1 MTARWLFA
9 VLLVATTCLAGLAR
23 PSTLLR
29 AAPSEVEGRGPYDQA
44 QGGDQFLDGI
54 GETGLIAR
62 YLLNANAE
70 DSSRNQFHAVVR
82 GNGGTFVDDEQFR
95 RVLLLTGDGS
105 HLQLPGET
113 LNGEDTLSISTWL
126 YLPTGATGPLF
137 DFGQGA
143 STRLLAVANRSG
155 VLASIAR
162 DGTVSETTAAPFLEN
177 RWLHIAVVLDPAARV
192 LTTYLDGARA
202 GQATNVTINAAQ
214 IVNQTARASNRFFIG
229 RSQDDAAHAI
239 HARFRDLRIY
249 RVALTDQQ
257 VQTIRNNALA
267 SRTTAAVRAP
277 QPEISTAGIPLESPL
292 AAAIS
297 NVPDVTVETIVGYL
311 PRLPVEVAANYRDNR
326 RGPNVHVIWPAPIDN
341 RDVDKPGSYAVTGRV
356 PGTSF
361 APKATVIVKVPVGT
375 FTPPSR
381 LAEPFAL
388 SDVVLERDT
397 KGRETPF
404 IRNRDKFVRGLAA
417 SNPDNFLYN
426 FRDAFGQPQ
435 PPGATQLEGWDN
447 QTTRLRG
454 HASGHYLSAI
464 AQAYASA
471 TYDEALRANFLQ
483 KMNYLIDTLHELSM
497 KSGRPATAGGPA
509 VADPAA
515 VPAGE
520 GRPGYDSNLRKG
532 AVRHDYWNWGAG
544 FISAYPPDQFIMLE
558 RGATYGTQD
567 TQIWAPYY
575 TLHKILAGLLDS
587 YEVAGN
593 KKALDIASGMGA
605 WAYTRLKALPPET
618 RISMWNR
625 YIAGE
630 YGGMN
635 EVMARLFR
643 LTGDKRFI
651 DGAKLFDNTNFFFG
665 NAAHDHG
672 LAKNVDTIRGKHANQ
687 HIPQITGAL
696 ETFRGT
702 REMPYYLIASNF
714 WDIVNR
720 SYTYSIGGVA
730 GARTPNN
737 AECFPAQPDTLWQNG
752 FAQGGQNETCATY
765 NLLKLDRQ
773 LFMYDQTAK
782 YMDHYEQALYNH
794 ILASVAE
801 EDAGNTYHVPLNPG
815 AQKRFGNAEMK
826 GFTCCNGTAL
836 ESNTK
841 LQDSIYFRS
850 ADNATL
856 YVNLFVPST
865 LNWKSRNVVVRQATD
880 FPSAD
885 TTRLTIDGSGRFNV
899 RIRVPRWATNGFFV
913 KINGRDE
920 AVKAAPGSYLTLA
933 RTWRDNDTIELRMP
947 FSFSLNHVVDQP
959 NVASVFYGPVLLAA
973 EESGPR
979 TDWRNVTLDAR
990 DISRSITGDP
1000 ATLRFAVNGV
1010 PFKPFYESFGRHSV
1024 YLHVTRK

>member
-1 MTARWLFA
+1 MTARM
-9 VLLVATTCLAGLAR
+9 LVAA
-23 PSTLLR
+23 LLTATSGFVALTRGAR
-29 AAPSEVEGRGPYDQA
+29 AAA

-54 GETGLIAR
+54 GETGLVAR
-62 YLLNANAE
+62 YVLNANAE
-70 DSSRNQFHAVVR
+70 DSSRNQFHATLR

-95 RVLLLTGDGS
+95 RALLLTGDGS

-113 LNGEDTLSISTWL
+113 LTGEDTISVTAWL
-126 YLPTGATGPLF
+126 FLPTGASGPLF
-137 DFGQGA
+137 DFGQSA
-143 STRLLAVANRSG
+143 STRLFAVANPGGFR
-155 VLASIAR
+155 ASIVLDGRAR
-162 DGTVSETTAAPFLEN
+162 GETAPAPFLEN
-177 RWLHIAVVLDPAARV
+177 KWVHLAVVLDPASRV

-202 GQATNVTINAAQ
+202 SQATDVAMNAAQ
-214 IVNQTARASNRFFIG
+214 IVNQTARAANRLFIG
-229 RSQDDAAHAI
+229 RSQDDAAPTI
-239 HARFRDLRIY
+239 HARLRDVRIY
-249 RVALTDQQ
+249 RIALNERQVA
-257 VQTIRNNALA
+257 TIRNNALA
-267 SRTTAAVRAP
+267 GPAATTRRGPPA
-277 QPEISTAGIPLESPL
+277 PEISTAAIPQESSL
-292 AAAIS
+292 AS
-297 NVPDVTVETIVGYL
+297 TLSRVPDITVDTLVGVL
-311 PRLPVEVAANYRDNR
+311 PHLPAAVAARYRDNR
-326 RGPNVHVIWPAPIDN
+326 RGPSVRVIWPSPVDN
-341 RDVDKPGSYAVTGRV
+341 AEVMKPGSYSVTGKV
-356 PGTSF
+356 PGTPF
-361 APKATVIVKVPVGT
+361 EPKATVIVKVPVGT
-375 FTPPSR
+375 ITPPNR
-381 LAEPFAL
+381 LVEPFAL

-397 KGRETPF
+397 KGRDTPF

-435 PPGATQLEGWDN
+435 PAGAAQLEGWDN

-464 AQAYASA
+464 AQAYAST
-471 TYDEALRANFLQ
+471 TYDETLRAGFLQ
-483 KMNYLIDTLHELSM
+483 KMNYLIDTLYELSQ
-497 KSGRPATAGGPA
+497 KSGRPATAGGPS
-509 VADPAA
+509 VADPTA
-515 VPAGE
+515 VPAGP
-520 GRPGYDSNLRKG
+520 GRTGYDSNLRKG
-532 AVRHDYWNWGAG
+532 AIRTDYWNWGVG
-544 FISAYPPDQFIMLE
+544 FISAYPPDQFVMLE
-558 RGATYGTQD
+558 KGATYGTQD

-593 KKALDIASGMGA
+593 RKALDIARGMGA

-635 EVMARLFR
+635 EAMARLFR
-643 LTGDKRFI
+643 LTGDRQFL
-651 DGAKLFDNTNFFFG
+651 DGAKLFDNTSFFFG
-665 NAAHDHG
+665 NAARDHG

-696 ETFRGT
+696 ETFRNT
-702 REMPYYLIASNF
+702 KELPYYLIASNF

-720 SYTYSIGGVA
+720 SYMYSIGGVA

-737 AECFPAQPDTLWQNG
+737 AECFTAQPDTLWKNG

-773 LFMYDQTAK
+773 LFMYEQTAK

-801 EDAGNTYHVPLNPG
+801 DGPGNTYHVPLNPG

-850 ADNATL
+850 ADNTAL

-865 LNWKSRNVVVRQATD
+865 LHWRDRNVIVQQMTD
-880 FPSAD
+880 FPYAD
-885 TTRLTIDGSGRFNV
+885 TTRLVIRGQGRFDV
-899 RIRVPRWATNGFFV
+899 KIRVPSWADRGFFV

-920 AVKAAPGSYLTLA
+920 KVKAAPGTYLTLA
-933 RTWRDNDTIELRMP
+933 RTWRENDAIELRMP
-947 FSFSLNHVVDQP
+947 FHFHLDTVVDQP

-973 EESGPR
+973 EESAPR
-979 TDWRNVTLDAR
+979 TDWRPVTLDAR
-990 DISRSITGDP
+990 DMAKSITGDP
-1000 ATLRFAVNGV
+1000 SALRFSIDGAT
-1010 PFKPFYESFGRHSV
+1010 FKPFYESYGRYSV
-1024 YLHVTRK
+1024 YLHVTLK